1 MERWLYELATE
12 VYIHMSKSIQ
22 KLVSRYDK
30 CSNKGGSCIEKYLS
44 IYIYIYVHTNKVT
57 KKKSFENASVSFL
70 LSKRLLLYLV

>member
-44 IYIYIYVHTNKVT
+44 IYIYICTY
-57 KKKSFENASVSFL
+57 
-70 LSKRLLLYLV
+70 

>member
-1 MERWLYELATE
+1 
-12 VYIHMSKSIQ
+12 MSKSIQ

-44 IYIYIYVHTNKVT
+44 IYMYILIKLL